1 MSGEIAVGLRHQF
14 FVVTLCLYSCLCC
27 FLLQLLML
35 MSPPGTLCCSVHSRS
50 LSPAAD
56 LLWWVLLWWVLLVQA
71 SMAYEAAVEAGIP
84 SHLVTGRDLWKRP
97 EVKTVLALLHC
108 VLQPHSAGNV
118 IRRRL
123 AKKDPKIKCSVLD
136 GLGELRHWA
145 APGGICPGT

>member
-1 MSGEIAVGLRHQF
+1 V
-14 FVVTLCLYSCLCC
+14 
-27 FLLQLLML
+27 LLSASAADVDVNTWHSVLL
-35 MSPPGTLCCSVHSRS
+35 SPPSRS
-50 LSPAAD
+50 LTTAAR
-56 LLWWVLLWWVLLVQA
+56 LLWWVLLLQA
-71 SMAYEAAVEAGIP
+71 SMAYEAAVEAGIA
-84 SHLVTGRDLWKRP
+84 SHLVMGRDLWKRP